1 LDSFEVIGLG
11 VNWLFYNCEVMTMFR
26 FCGWF
31 YLQVGMKSR
40 FCDDVLYQ
48 MIVYNVQFDYNYVS
62 LVVNLIIIMYNT
74 GETKQYYFNKKTRF

>member
-1 LDSFEVIGLG
+1 
-11 VNWLFYNCEVMTMFR
+11 
-26 FCGWF
+26 
-31 YLQVGMKSR
+31 MKSR